1 MFEKSIFFGAL
12 FSHGKKIPLNNEIQ
26 CLLPEFGKLST
37 MNVIQRVTEQR
48 NNSRMHITHELI
60 IRVCQSQVEYFSDFT
75 GRLCC
80 KLHKIV
86 MQSI

>member
-1 MFEKSIFFGAL
+1 LKNPNIE
-12 FSHGKKIPLNNEIQ
+12 NIQ
-26 CLLPEFGKLST
+26 G
-37 MNVIQRVTEQR
+37 VTEQR

-80 KLHKIV
+80 KRHKIV

>member
-1 MFEKSIFFGAL
+1 MKFNVCCPNLVNLTQWMFPG
-12 FSHGKKIPLNNEIQ
+12 
-26 CLLPEFGKLST
+26 LLDGENPDIE
-37 MNVIQRVTEQR
+37 NIQRVTEQR

-75 GRLCC
+75 GPLCC